1 MRQDITD
8 YKMQLQSQASGMAT
22 RRGDEADF
30 REKLAKRNH
39 ELAEAMEELQVKGLH
54 RRTFM

>member
-8 YKMQLQSQASGMAT
+8 YKMQLQSQTAGLAT
-22 RRGDEADF
+22 RRGEDADF

-39 ELAEAMEELQVKGLH
+39 ELAEAMEELQV
-54 RRTFM
+54 